1 MSIPGAAPTVARLR
15 KNANN
20 AAEKAT
26 FSEAHGTAPYPISRI
41 STPIPDRAEK
51 RGKLPLPHHEGGDD
65 QASPKRAVV
74 DHFEGRNPVQQI
86 PVQRAQAEGQVH
98 AEKDAHALPLR
109 EAARSSAG

>member
-1 MSIPGAAPTVARLR
+1 MSHAAFEHLAVGDGPYVYPPVPEMGE
-15 KNANN
+15 
-20 AAEKAT
+20 AAQTDKRDLA
-26 FSEAHGTAPYPISRI
+26 
-41 STPIPDRAEK
+41 PIPDRAEK

-65 QASPKRAVV
+65 QASPKRAVA